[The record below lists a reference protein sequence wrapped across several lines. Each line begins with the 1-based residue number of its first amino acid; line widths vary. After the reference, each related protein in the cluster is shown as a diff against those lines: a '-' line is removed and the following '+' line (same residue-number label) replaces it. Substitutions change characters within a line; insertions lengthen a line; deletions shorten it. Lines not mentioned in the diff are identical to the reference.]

1 MQQFDA
7 LLASVKQVHFIGI
20 GGAGMTPLAE
30 ILHDWGYTVTGS
42 DNNPGDN
49 IDHLR
54 ALGIKV
60 TIGQR
65 PENLA
70 GAELIVYTAA
80 ILPDNPE
87 LLAAKAGAI
96 PAVERAVLFGA
107 ITRRYSNC
115 IAVCG
120 THGKTTATSMLTQVL
135 VMADADPTA
144 VIGGVL
150 PLIGSHGLSGKS
162 ETMVCEACEFKD
174 HYLELSPDVAV
185 ILNVDEDHLEY
196 FKNLDNIIASFRKFA
211 SLTSHTLI
219 YNGDDANTCRAVE
232 GVEKE
237 KITFGFSPSNDYS
250 PANLCFNRGAFAEFD
265 VMYRGQAVAHLRLR
279 IPGRHHVYNA
289 LAVFAAARHAGLT
302 FAAIETGIG
311 AFAGAG
317 RRFEILGEVDGITVA
332 DDYAHH
338 PSELEVTLTAAM
350 QMGYRK
356 VWAVFQPFT
365 YSRTKLLFDDFV
377 RVLQIPDHC
386 VMTEIM
392 GSRERNTY
400 GVYTKDLAAGIPG
413 AVWFEGFDGVSRYT
427 VDHAKAGDL
436 IITLGCG
443 DIYKAAK
450 MMLQMLKE
458 KSALNNQ

>member
-1 MQQFDA
+1 MQQIDS
-7 LLASVKQVHFIGI
+7 LLASVKRVHFIGI
-20 GGAGMTPLAE
+20 GGAGMCPLAE

-42 DNNPGDN
+42 DNNTGDN
-49 IDHLR
+49 VDHLR
-54 ALGIKV
+54 ELGIDV
-60 TIGQR
+60 TIGQKA
-65 PENLA
+65 ENLA

-80 ILPDNPE
+80 ILSDNPE
-87 LLAAKAGAI
+87 LVAAKAGEI

-107 ITRRYSNC
+107 ITRRYGNC

-120 THGKTTATSMLTQVL
+120 THGKTTVTAMLTQVL
-135 VMADADPTA
+135 VLADADPTA

-162 ETMVCEACEFKD
+162 DTMVCEACEFHD
-174 HYLELSPDVAV
+174 HYLELSPDVSV

-211 SLTSHTLI
+211 SLTSRTLI

-237 KITFGFSPSNDYS
+237 KITFGFDPANDYS
-250 PANLCFNRGAFAEFD
+250 PANLTFNRGAFAEFD
-265 VMYRGQAVAHLRLR
+265 VVFRAKAIAHLKLN
-279 IPGRHHVYNA
+279 IPGRHNVLNA
-289 LAVFAAARHAGLT
+289 LAVFAAARHAGLEI
-302 FAAIETGIG
+302 AQIETGVA

-317 RRFEILGEVDGITVA
+317 RRFEILGKADGVTVA

-338 PSELEVTLTAAM
+338 PSELAVTLTAAM

-365 YSRTKLLFDDFV
+365 YSRTKILFDDFV
-377 RVLQIPDHC
+377 RVLQIPDQC

-400 GVYTKDLAAGIPG
+400 GIYTKDLAEKIPG
-413 AVWFEGFDGVSRYT
+413 AVWFEGFDGVSKYT
-427 VDHAKAGDL
+427 VAHAQKGDL

-450 MMLQMLKE
+450 MMLKMLKE
-458 KSALNNQ
+458 KSTGNS

>member
-1 MQQFDA
+1 MQSFDSI
-7 LLASVKQVHFIGI
+7 LASVKRVHFIGI
-20 GGAGMTPLAE
+20 GGSGMCPLAE

-54 ALGIKV
+54 ALGVKV
-60 TIGQR
+60 TLGQKA
-65 PENLA
+65 ENLA

-87 LLAAKAGAI
+87 LVAAKAGEI

-107 ITRRYSNC
+107 ITRRYNNC
-115 IAVCG
+115 IGVSG
-120 THGKTTATSMLTQVL
+120 THGMTTVTAMLTQVL
-135 VMADADPTA
+135 VMANADPTA

-150 PLIGSHGLSGKS
+150 PLIGSHGLTGKS
-162 ETMVCEACEFKD
+162 ETMVCEACEFHD

-185 ILNVDEDHLEY
+185 ILNIDADHLEY
-196 FKNLDNIIASFRKFA
+196 FKNLDNLIASFRKFA
-211 SLTSHTLI
+211 SLTSRTVI
-219 YNGDDANTCRAVE
+219 YYGDDENTCRAVADLD
-232 GVEKE
+232 KK
-237 KITFGFSPSNDYS
+237 KITFGFDPSNDYS
-250 PANLCFNRGAFAEFD
+250 PANLRYNRGAFAEFD
-265 VMYRGQAVAHLRLR
+265 VQFHGMTIAHLKLN
-279 IPGRHHVYNA
+279 IPGKHNVINA
-289 LAVFAAARHAGLT
+289 LAAFAAARNAGVSAT
-302 FAAIETGIG
+302 DCEKGIA

-317 RRFEILGEVDGITVA
+317 RRFEILGEINGITVA

-338 PSELEVTLTAAM
+338 PSELEATLTAAM
-350 QMGYRK
+350 QMDYNT

-365 YSRTKLLFDDFV
+365 YSRTAILFDDFV
-377 RVLQIPDHC
+377 RVLQIPDRC

-400 GVYTKDLAAGIPG
+400 NIYTKDLAEKIPG
-413 AVWFEGFDGVSRYT
+413 AVWYEGFDGVSAYT
-427 VDHAKAGDL
+427 VEHAKPGDL

-450 MMLQMLKE
+450 IMLSMLRE
-458 KSALNNQ
+458 KYPDA

>member
-1 MQQFDA
+1 MQSFDSI
-7 LLASVKQVHFIGI
+7 LASVKRVHFIGI
-20 GGAGMTPLAE
+20 GGSGMCPLAE

-54 ALGIKV
+54 ALGVKV
-60 TIGQR
+60 TLGQKA
-65 PENLA
+65 ENLA

-87 LLAAKAGAI
+87 LVAAKAGEI

-107 ITRRYSNC
+107 ITRRYNNC
-115 IAVCG
+115 IGVSG
-120 THGKTTATSMLTQVL
+120 THGKTTVTAMLTQVL
-135 VMADADPTA
+135 VMANADPTA

-150 PLIGSHGLSGKS
+150 PLIGSHGLTGKS
-162 ETMVCEACEFKD
+162 ETMVCEACEFHD

-185 ILNVDEDHLEY
+185 ILNIDADHLEY
-196 FKNLDNIIASFRKFA
+196 FKNLDNLIASFRKFA
-211 SLTSHTLI
+211 SLTSRTVI
-219 YNGDDANTCRAVE
+219 YYGDDENTCRAVADLD
-232 GVEKE
+232 KK
-237 KITFGFSPSNDYS
+237 KITFGFDPSNDYS
-250 PANLCFNRGAFAEFD
+250 PANLRYNRGAFAEFD
-265 VMYRGQAVAHLRLR
+265 VQFHGMTIAHLKLN
-279 IPGRHHVYNA
+279 IPGKHNVINA
-289 LAVFAAARHAGLT
+289 LAAFAAARNAGVSAT
-302 FAAIETGIG
+302 DCEKGIA

-317 RRFEILGEVDGITVA
+317 RRFEILGEINGITVA

-338 PSELEVTLTAAM
+338 PSELEATLTAAM
-350 QMGYRK
+350 QMDYNT

-365 YSRTKLLFDDFV
+365 YSRTAILFDDFV
-377 RVLQIPDHC
+377 RVLQIPDRC

-400 GVYTKDLAAGIPG
+400 NIYTKDLAEKIPG
-413 AVWFEGFDGVSRYT
+413 AVWYEGFDGVSAYT
-427 VDHAKAGDL
+427 VEHAKPGDL

-450 MMLQMLKE
+450 IMLSMLRE
-458 KSALNNQ
+458 KYPDA

>member
-1 MQQFDA
+1 MQSFDSI
-7 LLASVKQVHFIGI
+7 LASVKRVHFIGI
-20 GGAGMTPLAE
+20 GGSGMCPLAE

-54 ALGIKV
+54 ALGVKV
-60 TIGQR
+60 TLGQKA
-65 PENLA
+65 ENLA

-87 LLAAKAGAI
+87 LVAAKAGEI

-107 ITRRYSNC
+107 ITRRYNNC
-115 IAVCG
+115 IGVSG
-120 THGKTTATSMLTQVL
+120 THGKTTVTAMLTQVL
-135 VMADADPTA
+135 VMANADPTA

-150 PLIGSHGLSGKS
+150 PLIGSHGLTGKS
-162 ETMVCEACEFKD
+162 ETMVCEACEFHD

-185 ILNVDEDHLEY
+185 ILNIDADHLEY
-196 FKNLDNIIASFRKFA
+196 FKNLDNLIASFRKFA
-211 SLTSHTLI
+211 SLTSRTVI
-219 YNGDDANTCRAVE
+219 YNGDDENTCRAVADLD
-232 GVEKE
+232 KK
-237 KITFGFSPSNDYS
+237 KITFGFDPSNDYS
-250 PANLCFNRGAFAEFD
+250 PANLRYNRGAFAEFD
-265 VMYRGQAVAHLRLR
+265 IQFHGMTIAHLKLN
-279 IPGRHHVYNA
+279 IPGKHNVINA
-289 LAVFAAARHAGLT
+289 LAAFAAARNAGVS
-302 FAAIETGIG
+302 AADCEKGIA

-317 RRFEILGEVDGITVA
+317 RRFEILGEINGITVA

-338 PSELEVTLTAAM
+338 PSELEATLTAAM
-350 QMGYRK
+350 QMDYNT

-365 YSRTKLLFDDFV
+365 YSRTAILFDDFV
-377 RVLQIPDHC
+377 RVLQIPDRC

-400 GVYTKDLAAGIPG
+400 NIYTKDLAEKIPG
-413 AVWFEGFDGVSRYT
+413 AVWYEGFDGVSAYT
-427 VDHAKAGDL
+427 VEHAKPGDL

-450 MMLQMLKE
+450 IMLSMLRE
-458 KSALNNQ
+458 KYPDA

>member
-1 MQQFDA
+1 MQQIDA
-7 LLASVKQVHFIGI
+7 LLKEIKQVHFIGI
-20 GGAGMTPLAE
+20 GGSGMCPLAE

-54 ALGIKV
+54 ALGVKV
-60 TIGQR
+60 TLGQKA
-65 PENLA
+65 ENLA

-87 LLAAKAGAI
+87 LVAAKAGAI

-115 IAVCG
+115 IGVCG
-120 THGKTTATSMLTQVL
+120 THGKTTVTAMLTQVL
-135 VMADADPTA
+135 VMAKADPTA

-150 PLIGSHGLSGKS
+150 PLIGSHGLTGKS
-162 ETMVCEACEFKD
+162 ETMVCEACEFHD

-185 ILNVDEDHLEY
+185 ILNIDEDHLEY

-211 SLTSHTLI
+211 SLTSRTLI
-219 YNGDDANTCRAVE
+219 YNGDDANTCRAVD
-232 GVEKE
+232 GVEKK
-237 KITFGFSPSNDYS
+237 KITFGFDPSNDYS
-250 PANLCFNRGAFAEFD
+250 PANLHFNRGAFAEFD
-265 VMYRGQAVAHLRLR
+265 VVLRGRQIAHLKLN
-279 IPGRHHVYNA
+279 IPGKHNVVNA
-289 LAVFAAARHAGLT
+289 LAAFAAAMNAGVSV
-302 FAAIETGIG
+302 ADCEKGIA

-317 RRFEILGEVDGITVA
+317 RRFEILGEINGITVA

-338 PSELEVTLTAAM
+338 PSELEATLTAAM
-350 QMGYRK
+350 QMEYNT

-365 YSRTKLLFDDFV
+365 YSRTAILFDDFV
-377 RVLQIPDHC
+377 RVLQIPDRC

-400 GVYTKDLAAGIPG
+400 DIYTKDLAAKIPG
-413 AVWFEGFDGVSRYT
+413 AVWYEGFDGVSSYT
-427 VDHAKAGDL
+427 VEHAKPGDL

-450 MMLQMLKE
+450 IMLAMLRE
-458 KSALNNQ
+458 KYPDAQ